1 MVPKGPSI
9 TRLDV
14 ARAVNFLIGA
24 GEQVTI
30 RAVRNTIG
38 AGSFTTISKY
48 LHESAVHLD
57 GVGTHETD
65 EVAERKLPKKELAPL
80 LKSSARVDCRTTS
93 VLDGLAGELREIFF
107 QCDEVIRKAEI
118 EIITAREKL
127 QRSISNADRLTHEKH
142 ALIHEVRKLR
152 AELAALKGHIQ
163 FKNQQ

>member
-80 LKSSARVDCRTTS
+80 LKSSARADCRTTS

-152 AELAALKGHIQ
+152 AELAALKVHIQ
-163 FKNQQ
+163 FKNQ